1 MRTRED
7 KPTWSMVPRPVRDET
22 ERLLGA
28 QVGRATRRFGGYG
41 PSATFHLSLSDGRSA
56 FFKGVYPLPEGSG
69 VRWALDE
76 EERVYLHLQEHITPW
91 APHYHGSLRVAGWH
105 AMLIESVAGETIP
118 PWTDSAAR
126 RATRSYAEF
135 HAGTV
140 GKTLPDWLS
149 RAAHLEFTGYWAAI
163 APDEAKLTRLAA
175 LCPTTDLQ
183 RQAAQWM
190 TAHAAAL
197 TAAEEPLRV
206 ANRFCLLHFDTR
218 SDNLRL
224 DGDLLRMFDW
234 PWAAVGPPEFDFGAF
249 AQSVSSEGGPDPEL
263 LTRWYADVLPI
274 DDRVLT
280 ASVVGLSG
288 YFADRGS
295 LPHVP
300 ELPRLRSVQ
309 RRQLKASLPWAARR
323 LHLDQPTWL
332 ESVAE

>member
-1 MRTRED
+1 
-7 KPTWSMVPRPVRDET
+7 
-22 ERLLGA
+22 
-28 QVGRATRRFGGYG
+28 
-41 PSATFHLSLSDGRSA
+41 
-56 FFKGVYPLPEGSG
+56 
-69 VRWALDE
+69 
-76 EERVYLHLQEHITPW
+76 
-91 APHYHGSLRVAGWH
+91 
-105 AMLIESVAGETIP
+105 MLIESVTGERIP

-126 RATRSYAEF
+126 RATRSYANF

-149 RAAHLEFTGYWAAI
+149 RDEHQRFTGFWEAI
-163 APDEAKLTRLAA
+163 ANDDGRLARLA
-175 LCPTTDLQ
+175 GLCPTPKLRREA
-183 RQAAQWM
+183 RQWVAD
-190 TAHAAAL
+190 HAPDL
-197 TAAEEPLRV
+197 TAAEAPLRA

-218 SDNLRL
+218 SDNIRL

-249 AQSVSSEGGPDPEL
+249 AQSVVSEGGPDPEL
-263 LTRWYADVLPI
+263 LTRWYAEVLPI

-309 RRQLKASLPWAARR
+309 RRQLKASLPWAAAR
-323 LHLDQPTWL
+323 LGLEPPIWL
-332 ESVAE
+332 ASVAE